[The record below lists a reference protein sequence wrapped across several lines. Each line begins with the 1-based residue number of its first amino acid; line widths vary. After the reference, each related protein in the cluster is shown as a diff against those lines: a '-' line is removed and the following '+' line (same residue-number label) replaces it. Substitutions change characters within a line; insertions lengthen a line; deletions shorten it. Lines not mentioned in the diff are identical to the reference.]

1 MLEYIIKY
9 DPGAAD
15 IEEVDEGVIL
25 DYDDK
30 GEVIGI
36 ELLEFSKKRMDLGEL
51 IVKGLNGQAKTALG
65 FNLSH

>member
-36 ELLEFSKKRMDLGEL
+36 EL
-51 IVKGLNGQAKTALG
+51 
-65 FNLSH
+65 